1 MQVAQLLCL
10 KLTQKTDSAEQWRK
24 QALESGVLH
33 ACLCG
38 LQSEDQ
44 SIAESCA
51 GNIFPLQIQPH
62 KETEM
67 GLDGLFISR
76 SWSPRQQTAA
86 ANRTHI
92 AYSCTCVEA

>member
-1 MQVAQLLCL
+1 MLIASQLATLNACNTHSRIRKDLMQVAQLLCL

-44 SIAESCA
+44 TIAESCA
-51 GNIFPLQIQPH
+51 GNIFPPA
-62 KETEM
+62 
-67 GLDGLFISR
+67 D
-76 SWSPRQQTAA
+76 TASQR
-86 ANRTHI
+86 N
-92 AYSCTCVEA
+92 